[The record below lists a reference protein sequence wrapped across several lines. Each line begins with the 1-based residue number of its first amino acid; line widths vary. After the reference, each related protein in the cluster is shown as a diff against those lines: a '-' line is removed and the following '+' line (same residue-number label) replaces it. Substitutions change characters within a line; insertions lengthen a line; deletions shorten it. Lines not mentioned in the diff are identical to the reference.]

1 MKENQRRRAVTRW
14 AEWAAEC
21 RSRLL
26 KSIQYVSKEKE
37 RICILMIVGIAMG
50 VNIMAQSIP
59 VRDRF
64 NPGEITYYDL
74 YFKWG
79 VIMSHA
85 GNASISMQSTTYA
98 SKPGY
103 FYRLLFNTSGLFEK
117 VYKMRDTIDNYYSSN
132 MQLLFSQK
140 RVNEN
145 DYYLVD
151 DLTFSYGN
159 NRVYAHSHRYTLEK
173 TKIDTMLVSSKQY
186 MFDMLASTL
195 YLRSLE
201 WDNMQVG
208 DTFPF
213 NVAIGRDRVNI
224 RFRYAGQQVVERS
237 ETLKYRTHH
246 FYVDIFDDAFTQSKS
261 AAELWIGDD
270 DNHLPVKIR
279 AKLKIG
285 AVEVYYRNAGGLRYP
300 LTSRVNIPKKR

>member
-1 MKENQRRRAVTRW
+1 M
-14 AEWAAEC
+14 
-21 RSRLL
+21 
-26 KSIQYVSKEKE
+26 EKHTTGAYAL
-37 RICILMIVGIAMG
+37 RIGILMIVWMAMG
-50 VNIMAQSIP
+50 ANATAQSIP
-59 VRDRF
+59 VRNRF

-79 VIMSHA
+79 LIMSHA

-98 SKPGY
+98 NKPGY
-103 FYRLLFNTSGLFEK
+103 FYRLLFRTGGLFEK

-145 DYYLVD
+145 DYYLID
-151 DLTFSYGN
+151 DLAFSYGN
-159 NRVYAHSHRYTLEK
+159 NRVYAHSHRYTPEK
-173 TKIDTMLVSSKQY
+173 TKIDTVLTSTKQY

-195 YLRSLE
+195 YLRSLDWE
-201 WDNMQVG
+201 NMQQG

-213 NVAIGRDRVNI
+213 HVAIGRDRVNI
-224 RFRYAGQQVVERS
+224 RFRYAGQQIIERS
-237 ETLKYRTHH
+237 ETLKYRTRH

-270 DNHLPVKIR
+270 ENHLPVKIR

-285 AVEVYYRNAGGLRYP
+285 AVEVYYKNAGGLRYP
-300 LTSRVNIPKKR
+300 LTSRVTISQKR